1 MKVTGRTDPNKIS
14 LIRFI
19 KQSGIKNNAAIWKKL
34 SKELSVSNRNRTMVN
49 LSHINRVTKSGDEI
63 VIPGKVLGAGVL
75 SHKLNIAAENFSS
88 SAREK
93 ITAAGGQCLSFE
105 EIITK
110 NPKGANIRL
119 LK

>member
-14 LIRFI
+14 LIRYI
-19 KQSGIKNNAAIWKKL
+19 KRNGIKNNASIWKKL
-34 SKELSVSNRNRTMVN
+34 SEELSVSNRNRTLVN
-49 LSHINRVTKSGDEI
+49 LSHINRVTKSGEEI

-75 SHKLNIAAENFSS
+75 SHKLNIAAEDFST

-93 ITAAGGQCLSFE
+93 IVAAGGKCLSFE

-110 NPKGANIRL
+110 NPKGTNLRL

>member
-1 MKVTGRTDPNKIS
+1 LKITGRTDPNKIS

-19 KQSGIKNNAAIWKKL
+19 KQNGIKNNAAVWKKL
-34 SKELSVSNRNRTMVN
+34 SKEMSVSNRNRTSVN
-49 LSHINRVTKSGDEI
+49 LSHINRITKSGEEV
-63 VIPGKVLGAGVL
+63 VIPGKVLGAGEL

-93 ITAAGGQCLSFE
+93 IIAAGGQCLSFE

-110 NPKGANIRL
+110 NPKGTNIRL

>member
-1 MKVTGRTDPNKIS
+1 MKITGRTDPNKIS

-19 KQSGIKNNAAIWKKL
+19 KKNGTSNNVAIWKKL
-34 SKELSVSNRNRTMVN
+34 SEELSVSNRNRVSVN
-49 LSHINRVTKSGDEI
+49 LSHISRITKSGEQI
-63 VIPGKVLGAGVL
+63 VIPGKVLGAGTL
-75 SHKLNIAAENFSS
+75 SHELNIAAENFSH

-93 ITAAGGQCLSFE
+93 IIAVGGQCLSFE

-110 NPKGANIRL
+110 NPKGTNIRL

>member
-19 KQSGIKNNAAIWKKL
+19 KRSGIKHNASIWKKL
-34 SKELSVSNRNRTMVN
+34 SEELSVSNRNRALVN

-75 SHKLNIAAENFSS
+75 SHKLNIAAEDFST

-93 ITAAGGQCLSFE
+93 IVAAGGQCLSFE
-105 EIITK
+105 ELITK
-110 NPKGANIRL
+110 NPNGTNIRL

>member
-1 MKVTGRTDPNKIS
+1 MKATGRTDPNKIS

-19 KQSGIKNNAAIWKKL
+19 KQNGIKNNATIWKKL
-34 SKELSVSNRNRTMVN
+34 SEELSVSNRNRTMVN

-63 VIPGKVLGAGVL
+63 VIPGKVLGAGLL
-75 SHKLNIAAENFSS
+75 SHELNIAAENFSS

-93 ITAAGGQCLSFE
+93 IIAAGGQCLSFE
-105 EIITK
+105 EIISK

>member
-1 MKVTGRTDPNKIS
+1 MKATGRTDPNKIS

-19 KQSGIKNNAAIWKKL
+19 KQNGIKNNATIWKKL
-34 SKELSVSNRNRTMVN
+34 SEELSVSNRNRAMVN
-49 LSHINRVTKSGDEI
+49 LSHINRVTKSGEEI

-110 NPKGANIRL
+110 NPKGANVRL